1 MSNEAKKYFIPVKG
15 ELVEV
20 SEELYRAYYRPIWNT
35 RYHARKNGE
44 CSCTKAQLWKC
55 DGVCPGCPFYTAGK
69 KVSLDT
75 VIGGENDE
83 LTLGDTLEDDS
94 QTIESIIIQKELL
107 EALYEELDRLDPEGK
122 RICELMMYH
131 PRESP
136 PKLWVWL
143 VQLSNGTGQRYVT
156 SCGTSLGITISNN

>member
-44 CSCTKAQLWKC
+44 CCCTKAQLWKC

-69 KVSLDT
+69 KYLSTPLSVAKT
-75 VIGGENDE
+75 MN
-83 LTLGDTLEDDS
+83 
-94 QTIESIIIQKELL
+94 
-107 EALYEELDRLDPEGK
+107 
-122 RICELMMYH
+122 
-131 PRESP
+131 SP
-136 PKLWVWL
+136 LAIL
-143 VQLSNGTGQRYVT
+143 
-156 SCGTSLGITISNN
+156 

>member
-1 MSNEAKKYFIPVKG
+1 MSNEAQKYFIPVKG

-44 CSCTKAQLWKC
+44 CCCTKAQLWKC

-131 PRESP
+131 SERESAEIMGMARSTFKRHWAKIRDELRD
-136 PKLWVWL
+136 KLRDYYL
-143 VQLSNGTGQRYVT
+143 
-156 SCGTSLGITISNN
+156 

>member
-1 MSNEAKKYFIPVKG
+1 MSSEAKQYFIPANE

-20 SEELYRAYYRPIWNT
+20 SEELYREYYRPIWNT
-35 RYHARKNGE
+35 RYHVRKNGE

-83 LTLGDTLEDDS
+83 LTLGDTLADDS

-107 EALYEELDRLDPEGK
+107 EALYEELDRLDPKGK

-131 PRESP
+131 SERVRRNYGYGA
-136 PKLWVWL
+136 LYF
-143 VQLSNGTGQRYVT
+143 QTA
-156 SCGTSLGITISNN
+156 LGKDT

>member
-1 MSNEAKKYFIPVKG
+1 MSKEAKKYFIPANE

-20 SEELYRAYYRPIWNT
+20 SEELYREYYRPIWNT
-35 RYHARKNGE
+35 RYHVRKNGE

-83 LTLGDTLEDDS
+83 LTLEEVRAVCAEKSRAGFTAEVK
-94 QTIESIIIQKELL
+94 SIITKRGADKLSAIKP
-107 EALYEELDRLDPEGK
+107 EEYAAVLAEV
-122 RICELMMYH
+122 E
-131 PRESP
+131 
-136 PKLWVWL
+136 V
-143 VQLSNGTGQRYVT
+143 
-156 SCGTSLGITISNN
+156 LGNAD

>member
-1 MSNEAKKYFIPVKG
+1 MSSEAKQYFIPANE

-20 SEELYRAYYRPIWNT
+20 SEELYREYYRPIWNT
-35 RYHARKNGE
+35 RYHVRKNGE

-83 LTLGDTLEDDS
+83 LTLGDTLADDS

-107 EALYEELDRLDPEGK
+107 EALYEELDRLDPKAYLRIDDVPFRERVRRNYGYGALYFQTALGK
-122 RICELMMYH
+122 D
-131 PRESP
+131 
-136 PKLWVWL
+136 
-143 VQLSNGTGQRYVT
+143 T
-156 SCGTSLGITISNN
+156 